1 MARYTLVF
9 LGVYATFLA
18 SPLCSAEKLQG
29 RAGVTDLILLSGSG
43 IVGAYIGMTTWMSK
57 K

>member
-1 MARYTLVF
+1 M
-9 LGVYATFLA
+9 GVYAVFLA
-18 SPLCSAEKLQG
+18 SPLCSAEKLEG
-29 RAGVTDLILLSGSG
+29 LAGVTDLIFLSGSG